1 MGSEFMDAFAA
12 DLKKELQIEIQKF
25 GWLVIRGQLPL
36 TEAGLSEAVKKEA
49 SVVES
54 DLAAAFRRDL
64 AATIDKEKERL
75 RKLAHCTTQ
84 ISR

>member
-1 MGSEFMDAFAA
+1 M
-12 DLKKELQIEIQKF
+12 
-25 GWLVIRGQLPL
+25 PL

-84 ISR
+84 TSR